1 MDCCGGLAI
10 QIFKI
15 NINSR
20 FFLKRKL
27 ELENH
32 QSQLLHKK
40 IFQNL
45 LVFMNKLVK
54 NRWFY
59 GLLIDDF
66 IFYFLFFWYKCFFS
80 WTNICWSLFM
90 HDYLFLKFWE
100 KHLYVRI
107 GSLIFWDLQLWI
119 LRTALV
125 TVRESVF

>member
-66 IFYFLFFWYKCFFS
+66 IFYFLFF
-80 WTNICWSLFM
+80 
-90 HDYLFLKFWE
+90 
-100 KHLYVRI
+100 
-107 GSLIFWDLQLWI
+107 
-119 LRTALV
+119 
-125 TVRESVF
+125 